1 MAVNGKRI
9 KQHRKEAGL
18 TQEALGKKL
27 GVIKQT
33 ISSWENGISEPN
45 SEMLTKIASI
55 FNVPTDYLLGLSDNL
70 IESSDLNWKYPPASN
85 RLGNIMNTY
94 RHRNSLTEAEFSQK
108 LNISQ
113 DLYRNIEI
121 GKYEPT
127 LELLKKIANETHY
140 DIDYLTGATDHISIL
155 TDETMAFPGGKIP
168 IYIAEGNS
176 HFKTRLE
183 ELCLENSINQA
194 NVETRLGM
202 SKQDFI
208 DIQWN
213 RMPTLSELLKISYA
227 FGVSLDY
234 LIGKTDIKL
243 SSLKGDELEL
253 ILNYRDCLEH
263 FKKSISDRA
272 RDLSL
277 ESLHEKEA
285 IVAADAPLMK
295 MTGTDNL
302 GK

>member
-70 IESSDLNWKYPPASN
+70 IESSDFNWKYPPASN

-94 RHRNSLTEAEFSQK
+94 RHRNSLTETEFSQK

-155 TDETMAFPGGKIP
+155 TNETMAFPGGKIP

-194 NVETRLGM
+194 NVETRLGL

-234 LIGKTDIKL
+234 LIGKTDTRL
-243 SSLKGDELEL
+243 SSLSSDELEL
-253 ILNYRDCLEH
+253 VLNYRDCLPRYKEN
-263 FKKSISDRA
+263 ISKRTEKLCIESL
-272 RDLSL
+272 REKEL
-277 ESLHEKEA
+277 ES
-285 IVAADAPLMK
+285 VAADDLGD
-295 MTGTDNL
+295 TGTY
-302 GK
+302 GPK

>member
-9 KQHRKEAGL
+9 RQHRKEAGL
-18 TQEALGKKL
+18 TQEELGKKL

-70 IESSDLNWKYPPASN
+70 TSSSDLNWRYPPTSN
-85 RLGNIMNTY
+85 RLGKIMNTY
-94 RHRNSLTEAEFSQK
+94 RRRNNLTETEFSQK

-140 DIDYLTGATDHISIL
+140 DIDYLTGATDYISIP
-155 TDETMAFPGGKIP
+155 TDKTMKFTGEQLP

-183 ELCLENSINQA
+183 ELCLENSVNEA
-194 NVETRLGM
+194 NVETRLGL
-202 SKQDFI
+202 SKRDFI

-213 RMPTLSELLKISYA
+213 RMPTLSELLKMSYA
-227 FGVSLDY
+227 FEVSLDY

-272 RDLSL
+272 RYLSL
-277 ESLHEKEA
+277 ESLREKEA
-285 IVAADAPLMK
+285 TVAADVHLKKAK
-295 MTGTDNL
+295 
-302 GK
+302 

>member
-1 MAVNGKRI
+1 MAVIGNRI
-9 KQHRKEAGL
+9 RQLRKEAGF

-33 ISSWENGISEPN
+33 VSSWENGISEPN
-45 SEMLTKIASI
+45 SEMLSNITSI
-55 FNVPTDYLLGLSDNL
+55 FGVSIGYLYGLSDAPK
-70 IESSDLNWKYPPASN
+70 SGQDLEWRYSQVSN
-85 RLGNIMNTY
+85 RLGNILNNY
-94 RHRNSLTEAEFSQK
+94 RRRKNLSEAEFSQRLK
-108 LNISQ
+108 ISPE
-113 DLYRNIEI
+113 LYNSIEI
-121 GKYEPT
+121 GRYEPT
-127 LELLKKIANETHY
+127 FELLNKIATETQY
-140 DIDYLTGATDHISIL
+140 DIDYLTGASDYMPVPTNKTFELS
-155 TDETMAFPGGKIP
+155 GKKYP
-168 IYIAEGNS
+168 VFIAEGNS
-176 HFKTRLE
+176 HFKARFE

-194 NVETRLGM
+194 NVETHLGL

-253 ILNYRDCLEH
+253 MLNYRDCLEH
-263 FKKSISDRA
+263 FKKSIRDRA

-285 IVAADAPLMK
+285 TVAADAPFLK